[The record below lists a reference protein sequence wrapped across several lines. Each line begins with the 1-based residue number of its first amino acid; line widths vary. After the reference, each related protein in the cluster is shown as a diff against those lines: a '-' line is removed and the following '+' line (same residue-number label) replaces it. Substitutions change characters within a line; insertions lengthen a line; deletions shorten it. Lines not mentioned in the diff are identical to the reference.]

1 MTPAS
6 EDYRRARVV
15 IVLLV
20 AVSALLLAGIGWV
33 WEQLDAAGRT
43 LLLVGWSVA
52 LYGFG
57 CFMDR
62 ITGRSKRAAA
72 DRR

>member
-1 MTPAS
+1 MTPTENYGRS
-6 EDYRRARVV
+6 RAV

-20 AVSALLLAGIGWV
+20 AVSALLLVGIGWV

-43 LLLVGWSVA
+43 LLLVGWSAA

-57 CFMDR
+57 CFMDWM
-62 ITGRSKRAAA
+62 TGRSKKSAV

>member
-1 MTPAS
+1 MTPPT
-6 EDYRRARVV
+6 EDYRRARLV

-20 AVSALLLAGIGWV
+20 AVAALLLLGIGWV

-43 LLLVGWSVA
+43 LLVVCWSVA
-52 LYGFG
+52 LFAFG
-57 CFMDR
+57 CFMDWM
-62 ITGRSKRAAA
+62 TGRSKKASA

>member
-1 MTPAS
+1 MTPPTV
-6 EDYRRARVV
+6 DYRRDGVV

-20 AVSALLLAGIGWV
+20 AASGLLIVGIGWV

-43 LLLVGWSVA
+43 LLLVSWSVA

-62 ITGRSKRAAA
+62 IAGRSKTPPA